1 MQTAPS
7 PTLQDY
13 ARQIVREREEY
24 ADQVARKAVAAVMR
38 KLGCTSI
45 SLSRADYDQIDF
57 SDLKSKATK
66 EPTPSS
72 SACPEIA
79 LTFWASRKSV
89 PPYVSLKSSKHFR
102 LSARPYHPRSR
113 CYNFLVDIV

>member
-1 MQTAPS
+1 MRTAPG
-7 PTLQDY
+7 PTLQHF
-13 ARQIVREREEY
+13 ARQIVSEREEY
-24 ADQVARKAVAAVMR
+24 ADQVARKDVAAVMR

-57 SDLKSKATK
+57 SYLKSKATK

-89 PPYVSLKSSKHFR
+89 PPYVSLKSPLLFGPRES
-102 LSARPYHPRSR
+102 PYHLTS
-113 CYNFLVDIV
+113 V